1 MLAVETL
8 NVVSG
13 SLSRKKKK
21 KQKQTLKQKIKKNP
35 KPGVTVIINPW
46 L

>member
-21 KQKQTLKQKIKKNP
+21 TKTNPKTKNKKTT
-35 KPGVTVIINPW
+35 KPGVTVIINP
-46 L
+46 